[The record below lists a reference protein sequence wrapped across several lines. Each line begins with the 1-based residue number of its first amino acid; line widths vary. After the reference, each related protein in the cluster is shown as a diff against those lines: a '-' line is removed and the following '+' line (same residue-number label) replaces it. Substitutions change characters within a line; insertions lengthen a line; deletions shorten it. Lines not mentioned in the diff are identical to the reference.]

1 MRIGRRMTADPA
13 DSGEGRAATEPDAGG
28 RIGAHGRRTAANW
41 PRVVLIETNTIAG
54 LGLTRVLG
62 DHGIEVVGE
71 TYSVEVGLTLARR
84 SAADV
89 VLVDVHPGSLALQV
103 LAEIVRSFPPARVVM
118 LHAAADVTAVL
129 AALGAGASGCV
140 AREAPE
146 RDVVDAV
153 EGAVRGESFISPM
166 VAGRLR
172 RRLGLGG
179 RETPGG
185 APVLTD
191 RERDVLRLLARGF
204 ANSEI
209 AKALY
214 LSPATVK
221 HHIASIFSKLA
232 VRNRIQAAVRAVEDG
247 LLDDV

>member
-1 MRIGRRMTADPA
+1 VDGGEP
-13 DSGEGRAATEPDAGG
+13 SESVEGRVSTDPDA
-28 RIGAHGRRTAANW
+28 RARFGAHGRRAAGDR
-41 PRVVLIETNTIAG
+41 PRIVLIETNTIAG
-54 LGLTRVLG
+54 LGLRRVLG
-62 DHGIEVVGE
+62 DHAIEIVAE
-71 TYSVEVGLTLARR
+71 THSVELALKLARR
-84 SAADV
+84 SGADV
-89 VLVDVHPGSLALQV
+89 VLVDVHPASLALDV
-103 LAEIVRSFPPARVVM
+103 LAEVGRSFPPSRVVM
-118 LHAAADVTAVL
+118 LHSAANQTAVL
-129 AALGAGASGCV
+129 AALGTGASGCV

-146 RDVVDAV
+146 HDVVRAV
-153 EGAVRGESFISPM
+153 EAAIRGESFISPM

-179 RETPGG
+179 RETPVG

-191 RERDVLRLLARGF
+191 RERDVLRLLARGC

-209 AKALY
+209 AKMLY

-232 VRNRIQAAVRAVEDG
+232 VHNRIQAAVRAVEDG